1 MELLDN
7 YYNELRE
14 LIYEITL
21 DKNGWFNFSKRLL
34 DVLDVSYVHI
44 QAIDFSCNVLSY
56 SPERSYKAKYTFLI
70 MKLNIKS

>member
-44 QAIDFSCNVLSY
+44 QAIDFSYNVLSY
-56 SPERSYKAKYTFLI
+56 RVILPA
-70 MKLNIKS
+70 NN

>member
-44 QAIDFSCNVLSY
+44 QAIDFSYNVLSY
-56 SPERSYKAKYTFLI
+56 SPERSYKA
-70 MKLNIKS
+70 NILF